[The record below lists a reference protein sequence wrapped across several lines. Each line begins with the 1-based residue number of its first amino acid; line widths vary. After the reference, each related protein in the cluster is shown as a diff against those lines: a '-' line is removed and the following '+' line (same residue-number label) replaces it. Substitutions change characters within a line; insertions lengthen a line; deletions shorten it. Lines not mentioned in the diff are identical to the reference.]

1 MALNKFLIFH
11 SYCYI
16 YIYIWLPGYRKKKGE
31 GLGRE
36 GGEEEEEG
44 GGGEKS
50 QTICVIFQCDNLG
63 IPDVHGLCA
72 VGSHFSLVWLFETPW
87 TIAHQVPLT
96 TGFLRQEYWSGL
108 PCPPPGDLPNPGMEL
123 RSPKSPAWA
132 DGFFTT
138 GISRRICT
146 NTSAF

>member
-72 VGSHFSLVWLFETPW
+72 VGSHFSLV
-87 TIAHQVPLT
+87 
-96 TGFLRQEYWSGL
+96 
-108 PCPPPGDLPNPGMEL
+108 
-123 RSPKSPAWA
+123 
-132 DGFFTT
+132 
-138 GISRRICT
+138 
-146 NTSAF
+146 